1 MASHLLDEVEKV
13 CTHVVVLRKG
23 EKLYAGPVAEMQ
35 SNHGFALLNSANTS
49 ALKTYLEASEDFEKI
64 SLENGL
70 LKAYLTKPI
79 ASDELNKRLMEDGFL
94 LSHLAIQKDSL
105 EAQFLALTNN

>member
-1 MASHLLDEVEKV
+1 LDEVEKV

-23 EKLYAGPVAEMQ
+23 EKLYAGPVTEMQ
-35 SNHGFALLNSANTS
+35 SNHGYVLLNSAKAD
-49 ALKTYLEASEDFEKI
+49 ALKAHLEESEDFEKI

-70 LKAYLTKPI
+70 IKAYLTKPI
-79 ASDELNKRLMEDGFL
+79 AADKLNKRLMEDGFL

-105 EAQFLALTNN
+105 EAQFLALTNNK